1 MASGKEQYVCRLM
14 KAKCSCG
21 DQKFSQY
28 LNLKTDHG
36 VLFNDSDH
44 PLMNANDHVSGEN
57 IYTFGRCKS
66 LSNPHSAMGGNIVG
80 SILGP
85 LGGMAARGLF
95 GCKCEPL
102 TPFPWVQVDEDYY
115 IDGAPALTINSVL
128 HCAYGGEIT
137 STLEA
142 EGDTEDSSEET
153 QQEEEKD
160 KKEQLPSEVQEKID
174 SFCDDAP
181 GNPQSAGEAALAAN
195 AQSVQE
201 VAAIAEMFCNP
212 IKNGLIPNAEVNID
226 ERFINDFLTT
236 GKGNKQAPALSD
248 NKIQSLDELIESMKV
263 GGKAFIPQN
272 IDNKTVLDAF
282 DVMRGANFI
291 SDKVIEENAIANK
304 AELMNAGY
312 IPRRGECIENQAL
325 WGKVQFGNSPNSN
338 MSYSGCEIIATYNA
352 LSALGEPTSADTM
365 VSLISGY
372 ERDGAALNGEFGVA
386 PRAIADYFIKEGYS
400 VDMTVSTDAATI
412 NKLGENSNV
421 VIATV
426 YNNQNDITQ
435 MVHTVCIT
443 KTDEGKYVVHNAYK
457 QDKKGNYVE
466 TEAATFEKAIQCIG
480 SDPAA
485 ISVIG
490 IKQPMIGDFPEN
502 KNTNWG

>member
-137 STLEA
+137 ITLEA

-181 GNPQSAGEAALAAN
+181 SNPQSAGEAALAAN

-201 VAAIAEMFCNP
+201 VAAIAEMFRNP
-212 IKNGLIPNAEVNID
+212 IENGLAPDAEVNID
-226 ERFINDFLTT
+226 ERF
-236 GKGNKQAPALSD
+236 
-248 NKIQSLDELIESMKV
+248 
-263 GGKAFIPQN
+263 
-272 IDNKTVLDAF
+272 
-282 DVMRGANFI
+282 
-291 SDKVIEENAIANK
+291 
-304 AELMNAGY
+304 
-312 IPRRGECIENQAL
+312 
-325 WGKVQFGNSPNSN
+325 
-338 MSYSGCEIIATYNA
+338 
-352 LSALGEPTSADTM
+352 
-365 VSLISGY
+365 
-372 ERDGAALNGEFGVA
+372 LN
-386 PRAIADYFIKEGYS
+386 
-400 VDMTVSTDAATI
+400 
-412 NKLGENSNV
+412 
-421 VIATV
+421 
-426 YNNQNDITQ
+426 
-435 MVHTVCIT
+435 
-443 KTDEGKYVVHNAYK
+443 
-457 QDKKGNYVE
+457 
-466 TEAATFEKAIQCIG
+466 
-480 SDPAA
+480 
-485 ISVIG
+485 
-490 IKQPMIGDFPEN
+490 
-502 KNTNWG
+502 